1 MAGNVTGYN
10 PSILFIPQI
19 PLIPQIPQEI
29 MKNEIFLKELVKYQM
44 YLKPQLYNVLV
55 NVGEVFTE
63 EMRMEL
69 INELEKA
76 DLKMEKLAIYEK
88 KREGIIK
95 RGINTLKELYNK
107 AKASLEKE
115 KADDE
120 DLDRAKAEEIIANI

>member
-1 MAGNVTGYN
+1 
-10 PSILFIPQI
+10 
-19 PLIPQIPQEI
+19 